1 MSINESNLI
10 PCEQVLP
17 TIVLYIDHEI
27 FDTEQLSAVEIHFG
41 ECPPCRT
48 QLEQENSALMFM
60 KNLLCTALNEAAPE
74 ELNHRINQQTQE
86 LYNQMMQASEV
97 QGITEITYTQTT
109 YTEITSE
116 GATQIE
122 ITSEIRRQFPQE

>member
-17 TIVLYIDHEI
+17 NIVLYIDHEI
-27 FDTEQLSAVEIHFG
+27 FDTEQLTAVEIHFG

-48 QLEQENSALMFM
+48 QLEQESSAIMFM
-60 KNLLCTALNEAAPE
+60 KKLLCNALNEAAPE

>member
-10 PCEQVLP
+10 PCDQVLP
-17 TIVLYIDHEI
+17 NIVLYIDHEI

-48 QLEQENSALMFM
+48 QLEQENSAIIFM

>member
-1 MSINESNLI
+1 MSSNESNLI

-17 TIVLYIDHEI
+17 NIVLYIDHEI

-48 QLEQENSALMFM
+48 QLEQENSAIMFM

-86 LYNQMMQASEV
+86 LYNQMIQASEV

>member
-1 MSINESNLI
+1 MSSNESNLI

-17 TIVLYIDHEI
+17 NIVLYIDHEI

-41 ECPPCRT
+41 ECSPCRT

>member
-1 MSINESNLI
+1 VSSNESNLI

-17 TIVLYIDHEI
+17 NIVLYIDHEI

-41 ECPPCRT
+41 ECSPCRT
-48 QLEQENSALMFM
+48 QLEQENSAIMFM

>member
-1 MSINESNLI
+1 MSINDSNLI

-17 TIVLYIDHEI
+17 NIVLYIDHEI

-41 ECPPCRT
+41 KCPPCRT
-48 QLEQENSALMFM
+48 QLEQENNTIMLMR
-60 KNLLCTALNEAAPE
+60 NLLCNALNELAPE
-74 ELNHRINQQTQE
+74 ELNHRISQQTQE